1 MSFQIYCPNC
11 GDRSVI
17 DFRFGG
23 EVLTRPDQN
32 STEQEWNSFY
42 YFRKNQSGIQEEWW
56 YHKFGC
62 RKWFKA
68 IRNTQT
74 NVVQSTYWPNKQ

>member
-1 MSFQIYCPNC
+1 MSFQICCPNC
-11 GDRSVI
+11 GDRSVT

-23 EVLTRPDQN
+23 EVLTRPNKN
-32 STEQEWNSFY
+32 SSEQEWNSFY
-42 YFRKNQSGIQEEWW
+42 YFRKNHSGTHEEWW

-68 IRNTQT
+68 IRNTQS
-74 NVVQSTYWPNKQ
+74 NVVESTYWPNTQ